1 MVSKRRLPVLRD
13 TTHGE
18 SDEPPRPAWQWVGF
32 GAAAIFAAWVP
43 LSALAGGFTGRWLV
57 RVTDEAALRRA
68 ALLTTAVYG
77 IELAAGAL
85 AGGYLVGRWGP
96 AGVGIRQAALAGATA
111 AAVLVAATW
120 ASSGPSVG
128 MLLVAL
134 LTPCMSS
141 MGGSLGLRSRR
152 AD

>member
-1 MVSKRRLPVLRD
+1 LNIVGKRRLPVLQAAA
-13 TTHGE
+13 HGD

-43 LSALAGGFTGRWLV
+43 LSALVAAVTSRWLGGAI
-57 RVTDEAALRRA
+57 DGSALRRA
-68 ALLTTAVYG
+68 ALITAVFYAS
-77 IELAAGAL
+77 ELAAGAV

-96 AGVGIRQAALAGATA
+96 AGVGKRQAALGGAAA

-120 ASSGPSVG
+120 LSSGPSLG

-134 LTPCMSS
+134 LTPWMSS
-141 MGGSLGLRSRR
+141 VGGSLGLRARR
-152 AD
+152 